1 MHILQQAI
9 EPYIEAALRELGVDE
24 IPNLSSMLDKAKE
37 ESLGDVAFPC
47 FMFAKNLGKAPDEF
61 AAELVDVLQAA
72 VASEALLAEVHSV
85 GGFLNFRADVSTL
98 ASHVLPST
106 LSSPERAGHARD
118 PSALLI
124 EHTSANP
131 NGPFHVGRSRNAI
144 LGDCFVR
151 LHRLAGD
158 EVRAEYYVDD
168 MGKQVGLLAW
178 ALEHLDED
186 KVSKILAEHDMDEP
200 SNHPHKMDHQRVRFY
215 QAANLENVT
224 QGEGLGVEHHR
235 DAGVTTQIGEQVAEM
250 VRLSEEADAD
260 TLAAFGEAY
269 QPVLDGM
276 LETLERL
283 GIQYDSFTKE
293 SRFIIDGSVDEVL
306 TKLRDSELAAQAE
319 NGAWY
324 LELAERGVAG
334 KSTRFYFQRG
344 DGSSLYATRDIAY
357 HQWKWTQA
365 DRLLNVLGED
375 HRLQSHQVSVA
386 LEEVGSDA
394 PEVVF
399 YAFTKLPDGKMSTR
413 RGNVVFMD
421 DLLDEAA
428 TRATEVVS
436 SIRTDLDDASLTS
449 IGEAVG
455 ISSVRFNLLRVSP
468 EKGINFRWEDALSLE
483 ADSAPFLMY
492 SHARACSI
500 ARRLKDDGHDVET
513 ALATVGD
520 LDWSGLTESAAA
532 LVRRISRFAEELNSS
547 LDNRRP
553 NQFSSYLLGLA
564 TDYNRFYRDNPVRTA
579 DGMDVNNL
587 ALSEAARH
595 LICAGCKGF
604 GVIPLESM

>member
-1 MHILQQAI
+1 MRILQQAI
-9 EPYIEAALRELGVDE
+9 EPHLAAALSEVGIDDTS
-24 IPNLSSMLDKAKE
+24 NLASLLQRVKE
-37 ESLGDVAFPC
+37 ESQGDVALPC
-47 FMFAKNLGKAPDEF
+47 FTYAKLLGRAPDEF
-61 AAELVDVLQAA
+61 TAELADAMQAT
-72 VASEALLAEVHSV
+72 VASESLLAEVHAV
-85 GGFLNFRADVSTL
+85 GGFLNFRADASAL
-98 ASHVLPST
+98 ARAVIPQILADPAA
-106 LSSPERAGHARD
+106 AGHAREA
-118 PSALLI
+118 SALLI

-168 MGKQVGLLAW
+168 MGKQVGILAW
-178 ALEHLDED
+178 ALENLD
-186 KVSKILAEHDMDEP
+186 DERVNEVLSAAGMNEE
-200 SNHPHKMDHQRVRFY
+200 SNHPDKVDHQRVRNY
-215 QAANLENVT
+215 QAANVL
-224 QGEGLGVEHHR
+224 R
-235 DAGVTTQIGEQVAEM
+235 DSDPNIDEAVSEM
-250 VRLSEEADAD
+250 VRLSEEADPD
-260 TLAAFGEAY
+260 TLDAFGKAY

-276 LETLERL
+276 LETLARL
-283 GIQYDSFTKE
+283 GIEYDSFTKE
-293 SRFIIDGSVDEVL
+293 SRFIIDGSVDTVVGE
-306 TKLRDSELAAQAE
+306 LRQSELAAQAE

-334 KSTRFYFQRG
+334 KNTRFYFQRG

-357 HQWKWTQA
+357 HRWKWTQA
-365 DRLLNVLGED
+365 DRLLNILGED
-375 HRLQSHQVSVA
+375 HRLQSHQVAVA
-386 LEEVGSDA
+386 LEEVGESLPD
-394 PEVVF
+394 VVF

-421 DLLDEAA
+421 DLLDEATA
-428 TRATEVVS
+428 RATEVVS
-436 SIRTDLDDASLTS
+436 AIRSDLDDGILTT

-455 ISSVRFNLLRVSP
+455 ISSVRFNILRVSP

-500 ARRLKDDGHDVET
+500 VRRLLADGHDVEA
-513 ALATVGD
+513 ALATVAD
-520 LDWSGLTESAAA
+520 LDWSDISESAAG

-553 NQFSSYLLGLA
+553 NQFCSYLLGLA
-564 TDYNRFYRDNPVRTA
+564 TDYNRFYRDNPVRTP
-579 DGMDVNNL
+579 DGIDVNNL

-595 LICAGCKGF
+595 LIRAGCNGF